1 MQPDKKKVFLLV
13 SFLVLFGAGIAG
25 GYLYFSGRVVHRQA
39 AETVPPPEERY
50 DAFSTVRVYY
60 PFSGQLDMEE
70 RKVPRQFSDV
80 LIAEAA
86 IKEFLKGPSIST
98 NTGDAGKSE
107 VPAGSRLLGVY
118 PGSDKILYVNLSD
131 EFRRNFQGDALKE
144 FILLKGLYES
154 IISNVQ
160 GIEDIKIII
169 EGKEIE
175 SLGGHVL
182 ILYPLKGVVQGA
194 GMP

>member
-1 MQPDKKKVFLLV
+1 MQTNKRNILLLV

-25 GYLYFSGRVVHRQA
+25 GYLYFSGRVVHRQT
-39 AETVPPPEERY
+39 AETAPQPEERY
-50 DAFSTVRVYY
+50 DDFSTVRVYY
-60 PFSGQLDMEE
+60 PSSGSLVMEE
-70 RKVPRQFSDV
+70 RKVARQFSVV
-80 LIAEAA
+80 LVAEAA
-86 IKEFLKGPSIST
+86 VKEFLKGPSGRT
-98 NTGDAGKSE
+98 NAGDAGKSE

-118 PGSDKILYVNLSD
+118 PGSDKMLYVNLSD

-144 FILLKGLYES
+144 FMLLKGLYES

-160 GIEDIKIII
+160 GIEDIKIVI

-194 GMP
+194 GQP

>member
-25 GYLYFSGRVVHRQA
+25 GYLYFSGRILHKQSV
-39 AETVPPPEERY
+39 ETIPQPEERY
-50 DAFSTVRVYY
+50 DDSSTVRVYY
-60 PFSGQLDMEE
+60 PSGGQLVMEE

-80 LIAEAA
+80 LVAEAA
-86 IKEFLKGPSIST
+86 IKEFLKGPSIRT
-98 NTGDAGKSE
+98 NAGEAGKSE
-107 VPAGSRLLGVY
+107 LPAGTRLLGVY
-118 PGSDKILYVNLSD
+118 PGNDKILYVNLSD

-144 FILLKGLYES
+144 FMLLKGLYES

-160 GIEDIKIII
+160 GIEDIKIVI

-175 SLGGHVL
+175 SIGGHIL
-182 ILYPLKGVVQGA
+182 ILYPLKGIVQGA
-194 GMP
+194 GQP